1 MSPMSPGPSSAMRAF
16 ALLLAALCASCALPG
31 KDRAEPPRIV
41 IVTPSEASAPEEFR
55 GAEALALAYSAK
67 GSKGE
72 IAHAILPGAE
82 ASGNAKASGAVEA
95 RMRPSEASV
104 AAFIVDAASDAKAV
118 VVDPA
123 LPGSAE
129 GFRRAK
135 LAKPGLLCLAG
146 GSRELPLA
154 IEASADMVVDLD
166 RAYRA
171 YLIPWA
177 AKKMGV
183 KTLVAIYGQDG
194 DADPSTARERAIMSE
209 ASTDLGL
216 KYASMIAPKGADA
229 VAYARAMTGA
239 WLRDYG
245 PDASLYSPDAELAV
259 PLIAGSLAGGGL
271 IVDEAGE
278 ATRSTYAAAIGMDLG
293 PARGDAKM
301 ERALVERALDALGV
315 RGRFGEWDA
324 GYARSSVEG
333 LGEFALRV
341 VEGRAR
347 KDVLKDLIAAIDSR
361 SPGASWLA
369 AYDIDPETGVRSA
382 NRVLLRQDVYAFGS
396 GYLQSALQAVPE
408 KYLSI
413 RGPPQ

>member
-1 MSPMSPGPSSAMRAF
+1 MSPGSSVAMRAF
-16 ALLLAALCASCALPG
+16 ALLLAALCASCSAPG
-31 KDRAEPPRIV
+31 KDRAEVPRIV
-41 IVTPSEASAPEEFR
+41 IVTPSEASAPEEFK
-55 GAEALALAYSAK
+55 GAESLALAYSAK

-72 IAHAILPGAE
+72 IAHAILPD
-82 ASGNAKASGAVEA
+82 AKASGNEKASGAAEA
-95 RMRPSEASV
+95 RTLPSEASV
-104 AAFIVDAASDAKAV
+104 ASFIADAASDAKAI

-154 IEASADMVVDLD
+154 IEASADMVADLD
-166 RAYRA
+166 RVYRA

-183 KTLVAIYGQDG
+183 KTLVAIYGQG
-194 DADPSTARERAIMSE
+194 EDADPSTARERAIMSE

-216 KYASMIAPKGADA
+216 KYAAMVVPQGADA
-229 VAYARAMTGA
+229 IAYARAMIGA

-259 PLIAGSLAGGGL
+259 PIIAGSLAGGGL
-271 IVDEAGE
+271 VVDEAGE
-278 ATRSTYAAAIGMDLG
+278 ATRAAYAAALGMDLS
-293 PARGDAKM
+293 PAKGDAKR
-301 ERALVERALDALGV
+301 ERRLVERNLDALGI

-324 GYARSSVEG
+324 GYARSSIEG
-333 LGEFALRV
+333 LGEFAIRV

-347 KDVLKDLIAAIDSR
+347 KDVLKDLIEALDAR

-396 GYLQSALQAVPE
+396 GYLQSALKAVPE

-413 RGPPQ
+413 HIPSQ